1 MAAPARGLAPVN
13 GARAATIRQSP
24 MPALTNASCPAP
36 NSPGVGTG
44 CLSPRGSPIRATL
57 HPVGPCSARTTIPP
71 TRAEAATGATGPFL
85 YGGIRS
91 PGYQR
96 SHVVPAGA
104 AAPAA
109 RSALEHCALGHQAGL
124 EVAPQREQQLPRQGH
139 HHDPLDPS
147 LQAPDPPHEPGAQ
160 RALGLVAQPQPGEL
174 HDRRPGARVA
184 GPAEALV
191 AAGSAAPVRARRQAD
206 VGGELPPVR
215 EAAVEHLV
223 AEHGRDLGTDPL
235 QSRQRRDPGGPP
247 ALLAG
252 LRHGGRVA
260 LRLERPDLL
269 QPQLEPAQLPVD
281 LGPQPRRPPP
291 PVAGDQPR
299 EPLAA
304 DRLVA
309 VDALLGA

>member
-1 MAAPARGLAPVN
+1 MGPLLSTGPVTAVV
-13 GARAATIRQSP
+13 GSGR
-24 MPALTNASCPAP
+24 
-36 NSPGVGTG
+36 VGTG

-96 SHVVPAGA
+96 SHVVPTGA

-109 RSALEHCALGHQAGL
+109 RSALEHRALGHQAGL
-124 EVAPQREQQLPRQGH
+124 EAAPQREQQLPRQGH

-147 LQAPDPPHEPGAQ
+147 LQASDPPHEPGAQ
-160 RALGLVAQPQPGEL
+160 QALGLVPQPQPGEL

-191 AAGSAAPVRARRQAD
+191 AAEPTAPVRARGQAD

-223 AEHGRDLGTDPL
+223 AEHGRDLGTDAL
-235 QSRQRRDPGGPP
+235 QPPQRRDPGGPP
-247 ALLAG
+247 GLLTD
-252 LRHGGRVA
+252 LRRGGRVP
-260 LRLERPDLL
+260 LRLDRPHLL
-269 QPQLEPAQLPVD
+269 QDQLEPAQLPAGVCPRARRARA
-281 LGPQPRRPPP
+281 GPPAARGARPRRRRPPG
-291 PVAGDQPR
+291 AGDQLR
-299 EPLAA
+299 EPLVAVAA

-309 VDALLGA
+309 LDALL